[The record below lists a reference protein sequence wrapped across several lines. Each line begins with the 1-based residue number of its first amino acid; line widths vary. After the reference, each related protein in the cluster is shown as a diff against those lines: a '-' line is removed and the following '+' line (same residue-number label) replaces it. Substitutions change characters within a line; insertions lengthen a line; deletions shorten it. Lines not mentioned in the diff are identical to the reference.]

1 MPLNDDSCSG
11 RAVVKARGA
20 AECRQDVCWHN
31 GLPWA
36 HASERSHQKTRLAQC
51 APQSLHATSL
61 AHPNALHTPPPPT
74 LTFRTDRRVQV
85 EKRVAKMS
93 ELVKTM
99 IPEEED
105 GETDQQEIPLPN
117 VKSQILGKVM
127 EFCKHYCEE
136 PMNEIEK
143 PLKRFVA
150 SYF

>member
-1 MPLNDDSCSG
+1 
-11 RAVVKARGA
+11 
-20 AECRQDVCWHN
+20 
-31 GLPWA
+31 
-36 HASERSHQKTRLAQC
+36 
-51 APQSLHATSL
+51 
-61 AHPNALHTPPPPT
+61 
-74 LTFRTDRRVQV
+74 
-85 EKRVAKMS
+85 MS

-143 PLKRFVA
+143 PLKRFVTG
-150 SYF
+150 YFWAGWCGRLCQLGLSARDGPFALPLRSHARARRLV